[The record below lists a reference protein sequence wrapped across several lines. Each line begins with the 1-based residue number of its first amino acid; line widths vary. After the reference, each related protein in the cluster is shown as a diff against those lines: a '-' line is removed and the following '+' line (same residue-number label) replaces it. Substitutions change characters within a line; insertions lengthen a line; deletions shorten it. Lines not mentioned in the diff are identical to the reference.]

1 MINVY
6 ISSPLSG
13 NFKRNLRNAVAFAR
27 YVLKDCGAAPG
38 VRHFYAQVL
47 SDNDPVERKLALKA
61 DMSLLYLCQEV
72 WVFGNYWTEGMKEEI
87 KSARILNIPVRVFGK
102 KMVRKI
108 LRKYGGYNGKRKKQI
123 H

>member
-13 NFKRNLRNAVAFAR
+13 NIERNLQNAVAFAR
-27 YVLKDCGAAPG
+27 YVLKECGAAP
-38 VRHFYAQVL
+38 VVPHFYAKVL
-47 SDNDPVERKLALKA
+47 NDDDPAERKLALEA

-87 KSARILNIPVRVFGK
+87 KRARILNIPVRVFGK
-102 KMVRKI
+102 KKVQKI
-108 LRKYGGYNGKRKKQI
+108 LRKYGGNNDKRKKQI

>member
-13 NFKRNLRNAVAFAR
+13 NIKRNLRNAVAFAR
-27 YVLKDCGAAPG
+27 YVLKECGAAP
-38 VRHFYAQVL
+38 VVPHFYAQVL

-72 WVFGNYWTEGMKEEI
+72 WVFGNYRTEGMKEEI
-87 KSARILNIPVRVFGK
+87 KRARILNIPVRVFGK
-102 KMVRKI
+102 KKVRKI
-108 LRKYGGYNGKRKKQI
+108 LRKYGGYDDKRKKQI

>member
-1 MINVY
+1 M
-6 ISSPLSG
+6 P
-13 NFKRNLRNAVAFAR
+13 
-27 YVLKDCGAAPG
+27 
-38 VRHFYAQVL
+38 HFYVQVL

-87 KSARILNIPVRVFGK
+87 KRARILNIPVRVFGK
-102 KMVRKI
+102 KKVRKI
-108 LRKYGGYNGKRKKQI
+108 LRKYGGYDDKRKKQI